1 MKANARLFFFL
12 GSVGLFILLST
23 GCYTGPYRYY
33 DDCQSMGP
41 SYSRDCGRYSN
52 YGYGGGYG
60 YRNQGYYPYYRNN
73 PYYYGNGGGGGN
85 RHNPLHIPS
94 GRFHNAGH
102 PAKWKL

>member
-1 MKANARLFFFL
+1 MKVNAKRFFFL
-12 GSVGLFILLST
+12 GSVGIFLLLST

-33 DDCQSMGP
+33 DDCQSMGS

-52 YGYGGGYG
+52 YGYGGYG

-73 PYYYGNGGGGGN
+73 PYYYGNGGGGGS

-102 PAKWKL
+102 PGKWKL